1 MFITYLNFCLISVFF
16 FSLLFRVLFRNVNV
30 CLFLIT
36 LAHYWTLV
44 CISLLICVLLIWG
57 IYFGRVVTMKNGSDQ
72 VRCGKM
78 LVTATCELAQWK
90 KVIYWICSH
99 IGRDW
104 VCNLT
109 KKKKTIVEPLTTV
122 SIVNCSYF
130 DRRLIRHEAG
140 FLTDKSVFL
149 FLQNAAN
156 ITTLNGFRLSNMN
169 KFTIRGFV
177 VEYLFGFNPW
187 IHETVLG

>member
-1 MFITYLNFCLISVFF
+1 
-16 FSLLFRVLFRNVNV
+16 
-30 CLFLIT
+30 
-36 LAHYWTLV
+36 
-44 CISLLICVLLIWG
+44 
-57 IYFGRVVTMKNGSDQ
+57 MKNGSDQ

-78 LVTATCELAQWK
+78 LVTATCELAQRK
-90 KVIYWICSH
+90 KS
-99 IGRDW
+99 DLLDM
-104 VCNLT
+104 LT
-109 KKKKTIVEPLTTV
+109 YRARLGLQFDEEKKTIVEPLTTV

-177 VEYLFGFNPW
+177 VEYLFGFNP
-187 IHETVLG
+187 

>member
-1 MFITYLNFCLISVFF
+1 
-16 FSLLFRVLFRNVNV
+16 
-30 CLFLIT
+30 
-36 LAHYWTLV
+36 
-44 CISLLICVLLIWG
+44 
-57 IYFGRVVTMKNGSDQ
+57 MKNGSDQ

-78 LVTATCELAQWK
+78 LVTATCELAQRK

-177 VEYLFGFNPW
+177 VEYLFGFNP
-187 IHETVLG
+187 